1 MQVGWL
7 RAGVTMTTFD
17 QNRHGKLEDLGQIE
31 ARLARQEQKTRII
44 LIAVS
49 LLAASA
55 FTIWLGHILEPS
67 WLPFD
72 R

>member
-1 MQVGWL
+1 M
-7 RAGVTMTTFD
+7 AAFD
-17 QNRHGKLEDLGQIE
+17 SKMRDLEQIE
-31 ARLARQEQKTRII
+31 TRLARQEQKTRII
-44 LIAVS
+44 LIVVS

-67 WLPFD
+67 WLPFA

>member
-1 MQVGWL
+1 
-7 RAGVTMTTFD
+7 MTTFD
-17 QNRHGKLEDLGQIE
+17 QNRRDKLEDLGRIE
-31 ARLARQEQKTRII
+31 ARLARQEQRTRII

-49 LLAASA
+49 LLTASA
-55 FTIWLGHILEPS
+55 FILWLGHILEPS

>member
-1 MQVGWL
+1 MAASESGT
-7 RAGVTMTTFD
+7 R
-17 QNRHGKLEDLGQIE
+17 NLEQIE
-31 ARLARQEQKTRII
+31 TRLARQEQKTRII
-44 LIAVS
+44 LIAVG

-55 FTIWLGHILEPS
+55 FIIWLGHILEPS

>member
-1 MQVGWL
+1 
-7 RAGVTMTTFD
+7 MTTFD
-17 QNRHGKLEDLGQIE
+17 QNRRDKLEDLGQIE
-31 ARLARQEQKTRII
+31 AQLARQEQKTRII
-44 LIAVS
+44 LVVVS

-55 FTIWLGHILEPS
+55 FVIWLGHILEPS

>member
-1 MQVGWL
+1 
-7 RAGVTMTTFD
+7 MTTFD
-17 QNRHGKLEDLGQIE
+17 QNQHDKLEDLGRIE

-44 LIAVS
+44 LVVVS

-55 FTIWLGHILEPS
+55 FVIWLGHILEPS

>member
-1 MQVGWL
+1 
-7 RAGVTMTTFD
+7 MTTFD
-17 QNRHGKLEDLGQIE
+17 QNRRDKLEDLGQIE
-31 ARLARQEQKTRII
+31 ARLARQEQKPRII
-44 LIAVS
+44 LVVVS

-55 FTIWLGHILEPS
+55 FVIWLGHILEPS